1 MELIAGNSRHY
12 PLEITKR
19 HHLQHEFS
27 SLHEMPLSSAFI
39 TAYHITLHRTMER
52 LSIVVALTNLSIF
65 TWRSDFIADLSI
77 YAFSN
82 ILKACVL
89 LFPLKRVVFTPRNPR
104 RLLNQSVLKYSND
117 PTNRVQPNLLSV
129 KMILRLSTLYR
140 RHHQF
145 SYQRSISPV
154 SLRNQRLDLFYRVF
168 RFLSPIAVFL
178 ARLTKTVRFILYRKT
193 PHKIKKL
200 RILFP
205 GVRFVA
211 SLLQILNYADSIPY
225 FRRLAFWQIPGNTR
239 HQRTYL
245 YSLFAVNYSR
255 RKLVLSSAY
264 IYITLFALH
273 FLKKLFFLISHS
285 LRYHPTICCY
295 VRSKQHCKSIL
306 HCNTT
311 IEKPTERLVC
321 LHKIGSTHLPG
332 HVSTW
337 A

>member
-1 MELIAGNSRHY
+1 ML
-12 PLEITKR
+12 P
-19 HHLQHEFS
+19 
-27 SLHEMPLSSAFI
+27 
-39 TAYHITLHRTMER
+39 
-52 LSIVVALTNLSIF
+52 
-65 TWRSDFIADLSI
+65 
-77 YAFSN
+77 
-82 ILKACVL
+82 
-89 LFPLKRVVFTPRNPR
+89 FPLKRGVFTPRNPR
-104 RLLNQSVLKYSND
+104 RLLNPSVLKYSND

-273 FLKKLFFLISHS
+273 FLKNYFFLSVIAAAIT
-285 LRYHPTICCY
+285 LRYVAMSGVSNIANPFCIVTLP
-295 VRSKQHCKSIL
+295 SKNPPKDSYACTKSEVPIFL
-306 HCNTT
+306 AMF
-311 IEKPTERLVC
+311 PL
-321 LHKIGSTHLPG
+321 G
-332 HVSTW
+332 HD

>member
-1 MELIAGNSRHY
+1 MSENR
-12 PLEITKR
+12 KR
-19 HHLQHEFS
+19 HLFLLNFVLLELQF
-27 SLHEMPLSSAFI
+27 
-39 TAYHITLHRTMER
+39 R
-52 LSIVVALTNLSIF
+52 VWN
-65 TWRSDFIADLSI
+65 
-77 YAFSN
+77 N

-193 PHKIKKL
+193 LHKIKKL

-225 FRRLAFWQIPGNTR
+225 FRRLAFWQIPGKYRAIRAINE
-239 HQRTYL
+239 H
-245 YSLFAVNYSR
+245 
-255 RKLVLSSAY
+255 
-264 IYITLFALH
+264 IYI
-273 FLKKLFFLISHS
+273 
-285 LRYHPTICCY
+285 RYSP
-295 VRSKQHCKSIL
+295 
-306 HCNTT
+306 
-311 IEKPTERLVC
+311 
-321 LHKIGSTHLPG
+321 
-332 HVSTW
+332 
-337 A
+337 